1 MGINNQSFSWEIS
14 LLSILSWNYVLVWAE
29 LVALSESSNSRLPAG
44 WRTTMALPA
53 HKLLALAAEL
63 EQQLRGLD
71 EWAAVSWRHRLE
83 AAERSSGR
91 HDRCVDLIGITN
103 FCVGLVLL
111 ANYII
116 NL

>member
-14 LLSILSWNYVLVWAE
+14 LLSE
-29 LVALSESSNSRLPAG
+29 LRLGLGQNSSPYPRARTRVCPQVG
-44 WRTTMALPA
+44 EQRWRYQPN
-53 HKLLALAAEL
+53 KLLALAAEL
-63 EQQLRGLD
+63 EQQLLGLD

>member
-1 MGINNQSFSWEIS
+1 VGDIFVVHPVQELRLGLGRTRRLIRELELAFARRLANNDGVTSP
-14 LLSILSWNYVLVWAE
+14 N
-29 LVALSESSNSRLPAG
+29 
-44 WRTTMALPA
+44 
-53 HKLLALAAEL
+53 KLLALAAEL
-63 EQQLRGLD
+63 EQLRGLD

>member
-1 MGINNQSFSWEIS
+1 VGDIFVVHPVLELRLGLGRTRRLIRELELAFARRLANNDGVTSP
-14 LLSILSWNYVLVWAE
+14 N
-29 LVALSESSNSRLPAG
+29 
-44 WRTTMALPA
+44 
-53 HKLLALAAEL
+53 KLLVLAAEL
-63 EQQLRGLD
+63 EQLRGLD